1 MSVNTVQIL
10 SNPKIIVALEQFQ
23 GIRKE
28 EDEVQLLSNPKI
40 LAVLKEFHAEMERG
54 NFPAP
59 EKVVVVGNEEEDM
72 FDESVLQNIKQE
84 GKPSSKP
91 AKCKLTEYD
100 EFSKVWT
107 TPEHRKKA
115 SKKEFAFS
123 TGSQHRGEVA
133 MLDATSEELK
143 KMADIKIDWFR
154 KGDKILA
161 GSKSTQSKN
170 IFTQVSCCFLA
181 FLY

>member
-1 MSVNTVQIL
+1 MSANTVQIL
-10 SNPKIIVALEQFQ
+10 SNPNIIVALEQFQ

-28 EDEVQLLSNPKI
+28 QDEVQLLSNPKI
-40 LAVLKEFHAEMERG
+40 LAVLKEFHAEMEQG

-59 EKVVVVGNEEEDM
+59 EKVVVVPNEEEDM

-107 TPEHRKKA
+107 TPKCRKKT
-115 SKKEFAFS
+115 SEKEVAFS
-123 TGSQHRGEVA
+123 AGSPHRGEVA
-133 MLDATSEELK
+133 THDATSDELK
-143 KMADIKIDWFR
+143 KMVDVKMDWIR

-170 IFTQVSCCFLA
+170 IFTQVSYCFLV